1 MQLLSSENQ
10 NLPLKIPCKKVAW
23 LLVGRKNT
31 SVVRK
36 ACRSWITKSA
46 SRAKPNIQQTKPNT
60 TKPNLQ
66 QTKPNTKST
75 NIQQQTDFSVTAK
88 GGDACWRWVGW
99 VDHKTRSATTSLIL
113 PFTKIAKVLFLSPK
127 YCSRTFS
134 FSDFPPQTFKGN
146 QEQHNPKNYSR
157 HFRVTIH

>member
-75 NIQQQTDFSVTAK
+75 NIQNKQIFQWLQKVEMPV
-88 GGDACWRWVGW
+88 GGGLGGWITKPGVPQRCWFYPLQKLQG
-99 VDHKTRSATTSLIL
+99 TFPLSQIL
-113 PFTKIAKVLFLSPK
+113 FKN
-127 YCSRTFS
+127 FS
-134 FSDFPPQTFKGN
+134 FLRFSSTNLGN